1 MFAARLLR
9 LSSPSKKTTTTS
21 CSAAARCV
29 GAAAFANT
37 TDSLSGGFARTTTA
51 LLLQNHHHH
60 RRFGNFAF
68 LPAHQRSTFS
78 SSSSSCKTSSSASFE
93 EKGNDDDAKQYQ
105 LRKNQR
111 RGEERG
117 GVSIGGRGRF
127 LGRRSFGAD
136 AGSSSSSEESEG
148 VVTTTSSLSS
158 SSESARLSA
167 ILRAEIKHEAESYEQ
182 SETAKGGPPDGWTLS
197 EREGDCDVYLSKEF
211 GEDEEI
217 LVHFSA
223 SDDPM
228 ETEYGRDDD
237 NGVDDVIDE
246 GLGDEDIEEEFS
258 VTVSKTG
265 SGKQLEFFCVTDG
278 ELIEIQHVQYEGFEW
293 NEGGGGEGG
302 TGGGDDDAEGEG
314 ILFDEEFDDN
324 NYPGPHFEDLDKGVQ
339 DAFLSYL
346 EERGINAALADYI
359 VEKRIDK
366 EQKEYTSW
374 LEKVADFL
382 K

>member
-9 LSSPSKKTTTTS
+9 LSSSSKKTRTL
-21 CSAAARCV
+21 SAAARCV
-29 GAAAFANT
+29 GAAAFTSTNN
-37 TDSLSGGFARTTTA
+37 SFSGGFARTTTA
-51 LLLQNHHHH
+51 LLQNQSH
-60 RRFGNFAF
+60 RRKSGNFAF
-68 LPAHQRSTFS
+68 LPAHQRSTF
-78 SSSSSCKTSSSASFE
+78 SSSCKTSSSASFE

-105 LRKNQR
+105 LRNQR

-127 LGRRSFGAD
+127 LGRRSFSAD
-136 AGSSSSSEESEG
+136 AGSSSSSSEESEG
-148 VVTTTSSLSS
+148 AVTTTSSSSS

>member
-1 MFAARLLR
+1 MFAARLLF
-9 LSSPSKKTTTTS
+9 SSSSKKTTTTTL
-21 CSAAARCV
+21 SAAARCV
-29 GAAAFANT
+29 GAAAANT
-37 TDSLSGGFARTTTA
+37 NSFSGGFARTTTA
-51 LLLQNHHHH
+51 LLQNHHNH

-78 SSSSSCKTSSSASFE
+78 SSCTSSSASFE
-93 EKGNDDDAKQYQ
+93 EKGNNDDAKQYQ

-127 LGRRSFGAD
+127 LGRRSFSAD

-148 VVTTTSSLSS
+148 GVTTTSSSSS

>member
-1 MFAARLLR
+1 MFAARLL
-9 LSSPSKKTTTTS
+9 LSSSSKKTTTTTL
-21 CSAAARCV
+21 SAAARCV
-29 GAAAFANT
+29 GAAAANT
-37 TDSLSGGFARTTTA
+37 NSFSGGFARTTTA
-51 LLLQNHHHH
+51 LLQKHHNH

-78 SSSSSCKTSSSASFE
+78 SSSCASSSASFE
-93 EKGNDDDAKQYQ
+93 EKGNNDDAKQYQ

-127 LGRRSFGAD
+127 LGRRSFSAD

-148 VVTTTSSLSS
+148 GVTTTSSSSS

-228 ETEYGRDDD
+228 ETDYGRDDD

-382 K
+382 KEE

>member
-1 MFAARLLR
+1 MFSARLLR
-9 LSSPSKKTTTTS
+9 LSSSSSKKTTTTTL

-29 GAAAFANT
+29 GAAAFTNT
-37 TDSLSGGFARTTTA
+37 TNSFSGGFARTTTA
-51 LLLQNHHHH
+51 LLQNQSH
-60 RRFGNFAF
+60 RRKSGNFAF

-78 SSSSSCKTSSSASFE
+78 SSCKTSSSAGFE

-105 LRKNQR
+105 LRNQR

-127 LGRRSFGAD
+127 LGRRSFSAD
-136 AGSSSSSEESEG
+136 AGSSSSSSEESEG
-148 VVTTTSSLSS
+148 AVTTTSSSSS

-302 TGGGDDDAEGEG
+302 TDGGDDDAEGEG

-339 DAFLSYL
+339 DAFLSFL

>member
-1 MFAARLLR
+1 MFSARLLR
-9 LSSPSKKTTTTS
+9 LSSSSSKKTTTTTL

-29 GAAAFANT
+29 GAAAFTNT
-37 TDSLSGGFARTTTA
+37 TNSFSGGFARTTTA
-51 LLLQNHHHH
+51 LLQNQSH
-60 RRFGNFAF
+60 RRKSGNFAF

-78 SSSSSCKTSSSASFE
+78 SSCKTSPSAGFE

-105 LRKNQR
+105 LRNQR

-127 LGRRSFGAD
+127 LGRRSFSAD
-136 AGSSSSSEESEG
+136 AGSSSSSSEESEG
-148 VVTTTSSLSS
+148 AVTTTSSSSS

-302 TGGGDDDAEGEG
+302 TDGGDDDAEGEG

-339 DAFLSYL
+339 DAFLSFL

>member
-9 LSSPSKKTTTTS
+9 LSSSSKKTTTTTL

-37 TDSLSGGFARTTTA
+37 NNSFSGGFARTTTA
-51 LLLQNHHHH
+51 LLQNQSHH
-60 RRFGNFAF
+60 RKSGNFAF
-68 LPAHQRSTFS
+68 LPAHQRSTF
-78 SSSSSCKTSSSASFE
+78 SSSCKTSSSASFE

-105 LRKNQR
+105 LRNQR

-127 LGRRSFGAD
+127 LGRRSFSAD
-136 AGSSSSSEESEG
+136 AGSSSSEESEG
-148 VVTTTSSLSS
+148 VVTNTSSSSS

-237 NGVDDVIDE
+237 NGVGDVIDE

-293 NEGGGGEGG
+293 NEGGGGGEGG

-382 K
+382 KEE

>member
-1 MFAARLLR
+1 M
-9 LSSPSKKTTTTS
+9 
-21 CSAAARCV
+21 
-29 GAAAFANT
+29 
-37 TDSLSGGFARTTTA
+37 
-51 LLLQNHHHH
+51 
-60 RRFGNFAF
+60 
-68 LPAHQRSTFS
+68 PAHQRRTFS

-93 EKGNDDDAKQYQ
+93 EKGNDDDDAKQYQ

-127 LGRRSFGAD
+127 LGRRSFSAD

>member
-1 MFAARLLR
+1 
-9 LSSPSKKTTTTS
+9 
-21 CSAAARCV
+21 V

-37 TDSLSGGFARTTTA
+37 NNSFSGGFARTTTA
-51 LLLQNHHHH
+51 LLQNQSHH
-60 RRFGNFAF
+60 RKSGNFAF
-68 LPAHQRSTFS
+68 LPAHQRSTF
-78 SSSSSCKTSSSASFE
+78 SSSCKTSSSASFE

-127 LGRRSFGAD
+127 LGRRSFSAD
-136 AGSSSSSEESEG
+136 AGSSSSSEESGEG
-148 VVTTTSSLSS
+148 VVTTTSSSSS

-228 ETEYGRDDD
+228 ETDYGRDDD

-382 K
+382 KEE

>member
-9 LSSPSKKTTTTS
+9 LSSSSKKTRTL
-21 CSAAARCV
+21 SAAARCV
-29 GAAAFANT
+29 GAAAFTSTNN
-37 TDSLSGGFARTTTA
+37 SFSGGFARTTTA
-51 LLLQNHHHH
+51 LLQNQSHLC

-127 LGRRSFGAD
+127 LGRRSFSAD
-136 AGSSSSSEESEG
+136 AGSSSSSEESGEG
-148 VVTTTSSLSS
+148 VVTTTSS

-265 SGKQLEFFCVTDG
+265 SGKQLEFF
-278 ELIEIQHVQYEGFEW
+278 W
-293 NEGGGGEGG
+293 
-302 TGGGDDDAEGEG
+302 
-314 ILFDEEFDDN
+314 
-324 NYPGPHFEDLDKGVQ
+324 PRMM
-339 DAFLSYL
+339 S
-346 EERGINAALADYI
+346 
-359 VEKRIDK
+359 
-366 EQKEYTSW
+366 
-374 LEKVADFL
+374 
-382 K
+382 

>member
-1 MFAARLLR
+1 M
-9 LSSPSKKTTTTS
+9 
-21 CSAAARCV
+21 
-29 GAAAFANT
+29 
-37 TDSLSGGFARTTTA
+37 
-51 LLLQNHHHH
+51 
-60 RRFGNFAF
+60 
-68 LPAHQRSTFS
+68 PAHQRSTF
-78 SSSSSCKTSSSASFE
+78 SSSSCKTSSSASFE

-117 GVSIGGRGRF
+117 GVSIGGGRRF
-127 LGRRSFGAD
+127 LGRRSFS
-136 AGSSSSSEESEG
+136 AGSSSSKESEG
-148 VVTTTSSLSS
+148 VVTTTSSSSS

-302 TGGGDDDAEGEG
+302 TGSGDDDAEGEG

>member
-9 LSSPSKKTTTTS
+9 LSSSSSKKTTTTTL

-29 GAAAFANT
+29 GAAAFTNT
-37 TDSLSGGFARTTTA
+37 TNSFSGGFARTTTA
-51 LLLQNHHHH
+51 LLQNQSH
-60 RRFGNFAF
+60 RRKSGNFAF
-68 LPAHQRSTFS
+68 LPAHQRSTF
-78 SSSSSCKTSSSASFE
+78 SSSCKTSSSASFE

-105 LRKNQR
+105 LRNQR

-127 LGRRSFGAD
+127 LGRRSFSAD
-136 AGSSSSSEESEG
+136 AGSSSSSSEESEG
-148 VVTTTSSLSS
+148 AVTTTSSSSS

-302 TGGGDDDAEGEG
+302 TDGGDDDAEGEG

>member
-9 LSSPSKKTTTTS
+9 LSSPSKKTTTTTL
-21 CSAAARCV
+21 CSAAVRCV
-29 GAAAFANT
+29 GAAAFTNT
-37 TDSLSGGFARTTTA
+37 NNSFSGGFARTTTA
-51 LLLQNHHHH
+51 LLQNQSHH
-60 RRFGNFAF
+60 RRFWNFAF
-68 LPAHQRSTFS
+68 LPAHQRSTF
-78 SSSSSCKTSSSASFE
+78 SSSSCKTSSSASFE

-117 GVSIGGRGRF
+117 GVSIGGGRRF
-127 LGRRSFGAD
+127 LGRRSFS
-136 AGSSSSSEESEG
+136 AGSSSSKESEG
-148 VVTTTSSLSS
+148 VVTTTSSSSS

-302 TGGGDDDAEGEG
+302 TGSGDDDAEGEG

>member
-37 TDSLSGGFARTTTA
+37 TNSLSGGFARTTTA

-127 LGRRSFGAD
+127 LGRRSFSAD

-167 ILRAEIKHEAESYEQ
+167 ILRAEIKHEAESYEA
-182 SETAKGGPPDGWTLS
+182 SETATGGPPDGWTLS
-197 EREGDCDVYLSKEF
+197 EKEGGCDVYLSKEF

-217 LVHFSA
+217 VVHFAA

-237 NGVDDVIDE
+237 GVDDVIDE

-258 VTVSKTG
+258 VTVMKN
-265 SGKQLEFFCVTDG
+265 GKQLEFFCVTDG

-293 NEGGGGEGG
+293 NEGRGGEGSAEDS
-302 TGGGDDDAEGEG
+302 TEGEEDV
-314 ILFDEEFDDN
+314 LFDEEFDDN

-346 EERGINAALADYI
+346 EERGINAELADYI
-359 VEKRIDK
+359 IEKRIDK
-366 EQKEYTSW
+366 EQREYTSW
-374 LEKVADFL
+374 LQKVADFL

>member
-1 MFAARLLR
+1 MFSARLLR
-9 LSSPSKKTTTTS
+9 LSSSSSKKTTTTTL

-29 GAAAFANT
+29 GAAAFTNT
-37 TDSLSGGFARTTTA
+37 TNSFSGGFARTTTA
-51 LLLQNHHHH
+51 LLQNQSH
-60 RRFGNFAF
+60 RRKSGNFAF

-78 SSSSSCKTSSSASFE
+78 SSCKTSSSAGFE

-105 LRKNQR
+105 LRNQR

-127 LGRRSFGAD
+127 LGRRSFSAD
-136 AGSSSSSEESEG
+136 AGSSSSSEESGEG
-148 VVTTTSSLSS
+148 VVTTTSSSSS

>member
-1 MFAARLLR
+1 MFAARLL
-9 LSSPSKKTTTTS
+9 LSSSSKKTTTTTL
-21 CSAAARCV
+21 SAAARCV
-29 GAAAFANT
+29 GAAAANT
-37 TDSLSGGFARTTTA
+37 NSFSGGFARTTTA
-51 LLLQNHHHH
+51 LLQKHHNH

-78 SSSSSCKTSSSASFE
+78 SSCTSSSASFE
-93 EKGNDDDAKQYQ
+93 EKGNNDAKQYQ
-105 LRKNQR
+105 LRNQR

-127 LGRRSFGAD
+127 LGRRSFSAD

-148 VVTTTSSLSS
+148 GVTTTSSSSS

-223 SDDPM
+223 SDDLM

-265 SGKQLEFFCVTDG
+265 SGKQLEFFFVTDG

>member
-1 MFAARLLR
+1 MFAARLL
-9 LSSPSKKTTTTS
+9 LSSSSKKTTTTTL
-21 CSAAARCV
+21 SAAARCV
-29 GAAAFANT
+29 GAAAANT
-37 TDSLSGGFARTTTA
+37 NSFSGGFARTTTA
-51 LLLQNHHHH
+51 LLQKHHNH

-78 SSSSSCKTSSSASFE
+78 SSSCASSSASFE
-93 EKGNDDDAKQYQ
+93 EKGNNDDAKQYQ

-127 LGRRSFGAD
+127 LGRRSFSAD

-148 VVTTTSSLSS
+148 GVTTTSSSSS

-223 SDDPM
+223 SEDPM
-228 ETEYGRDDD
+228 ETDYGRYDD

-382 K
+382 KEE

>member
-1 MFAARLLR
+1 
-9 LSSPSKKTTTTS
+9 
-21 CSAAARCV
+21 V
-29 GAAAFANT
+29 GAAAANT
-37 TDSLSGGFARTTTA
+37 NSFSGGFARTTTA
-51 LLLQNHHHH
+51 LLQKHHNH

-78 SSSSSCKTSSSASFE
+78 SSSCASSSASFE
-93 EKGNDDDAKQYQ
+93 EKGNNDDAKQYQ

-127 LGRRSFGAD
+127 LGRRSFSAD
-136 AGSSSSSEESEG
+136 AGSSSSSEESGEG
-148 VVTTTSSLSS
+148 VVTTTSSSSS

>member
-9 LSSPSKKTTTTS
+9 LSSPSKKTTTTTL
-21 CSAAARCV
+21 CSAAVRCV
-29 GAAAFANT
+29 GAAAFTNT
-37 TDSLSGGFARTTTA
+37 NNSFSGGFARTTTA
-51 LLLQNHHHH
+51 LLQNQSHH
-60 RRFGNFAF
+60 RRFWNFAF
-68 LPAHQRSTFS
+68 LPAHQRSTF
-78 SSSSSCKTSSSASFE
+78 SSSSCKTSSSASFE

-117 GVSIGGRGRF
+117 GVSIGGGRRF
-127 LGRRSFGAD
+127 LGRRSFS
-136 AGSSSSSEESEG
+136 AGSSSSKESEG
-148 VVTTTSSLSS
+148 VVTTTSSSSS

-246 GLGDEDIEEEFS
+246 GSGDEDIEEEFS

-302 TGGGDDDAEGEG
+302 TGSGDDDAEGEG

-359 VEKRIDK
+359 VETRIDK